1 MVLGTSKGAD
11 DDDGRRPFDGHA
23 PSSHL
28 TPGPGRT
35 NTNAGRYYHAFQQI
49 NLTRRRR
56 QPILFSFVVM
66 MLMNETLHASNS
78 SKHNFRFLKTGPNAQ
93 GKTHFAWD
101 ANINA
106 QNRAR
111 RAVSPEQAH
120 ALHDRT
126 IGHIPSG
133 AQRRSHHGRTHQLT

>member
-1 MVLGTSKGAD
+1 MTMMGGGRLIGTHHHPISPPAQVE
-11 DDDGRRPFDGHA
+11 RTR
-23 PSSHL
+23 
-28 TPGPGRT
+28 TPGDIIMLFSKI
-35 NTNAGRYYHAFQQI
+35 HI
-49 NLTRRRR
+49 TRRRR

-101 ANINA
+101 ANITA

-111 RAVSPEQAH
+111 RAVSPEQAR
-120 ALHDRT
+120 ALYDRT

-133 AQRRSHHGRTHQLT
+133 APPITPWSNSPVDVK